1 MRHTPVL
8 LKEIMEGLDLGRKHS
23 HGAKANAKNGD
34 SPVYVDCNLGDG
46 GHAEAFI
53 RALEGNIQVIGF
65 DLDQSAIERAEVN
78 IVKAVKKEEIPFDA
92 KKSLHLFR
100 KNFRNL
106 EKTLIEAKMT
116 STGEKYA
123 DAILFD
129 LGLSSFEIDES
140 GRGFSFRKDEPLS
153 MTFGKKSSQDENS
166 AGDGSE
172 GDHMFDASD
181 IVNTWKEE
189 DIANVIFAYGE
200 DKFARRIAKRIVE
213 ARGTAWG
220 ENQLPIR
227 TTAQLADIVKAAYPG
242 KAKFGKIHP
251 ATRTFQALRIAVNDE
266 LRALEAALPQ
276 AFKLLKPGGR
286 LAVISFHSLEDRIVK
301 HFFKE
306 VTGGEILTKRPITP
320 TAAESKENP
329 RARSAKLRII
339 QKV

>member
-8 LKEIMEGLDLGRKHS
+8 LKEIMEGLNLRRELE
-23 HGAKANAKNGD
+23 AKADATKGVQSGD
-34 SPVYVDCNLGDG
+34 SPVYIDCNLGDG

-53 RALEGNIQVIGF
+53 RAQKGDIHVIGF
-65 DLDQSAIERAEVN
+65 DLDQEAIERAEAN
-78 IVKAVKKEEIPFDA
+78 IAKAVKKEEIEFNA
-92 KKSLHLFR
+92 KKNLHLFR
-100 KNFRNL
+100 KNFRTL
-106 EKTLIEAKMT
+106 EKTLTDADMT
-116 STGEKYA
+116 PTGEKFA

-153 MTFGKKSSQDENS
+153 MTFGKKSSES
-166 AGDGSE
+166 GDGTD
-172 GDHMFDASD
+172 GDHAFDASD

-276 AFKLLKPGGR
+276 AFRLLKPGGR

-306 VTGGEILTKRPITP
+306 VGGGEILTKRPITP
-320 TAAESKENP
+320 TAAESKDNQ

-339 QKV
+339 QKI